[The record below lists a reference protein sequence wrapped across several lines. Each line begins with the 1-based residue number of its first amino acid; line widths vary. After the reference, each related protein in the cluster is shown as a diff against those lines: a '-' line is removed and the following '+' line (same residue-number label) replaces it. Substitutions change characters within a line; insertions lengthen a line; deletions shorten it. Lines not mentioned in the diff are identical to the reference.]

1 MSHFKNLL
9 YATILSALLN
19 PATAYCD
26 SFGGDLMFLAQ
37 IVTNT
42 LDQLQ
47 KMQTLIGK
55 YDEELKFV
63 RDLNAGVK
71 EVISIHD
78 TVKYNLKPGVFS
90 DVNSIQN
97 MLFTVEDLY
106 GRIPKTNDAPRQ
118 KATDQTVAEGIKSHN
133 DAYQYA
139 EAVDSEADRIK
150 SSSRAAS
157 PQAAQK
163 LTAQSLGVVVQV
175 MNQLL
180 RTNASILKVH
190 SEELALKNRREK
202 LESENTVTQYSGV
215 ASTLSAKPQYQLAH
229 W

>member
-1 MSHFKNLL
+1 MPTLKNTF
-9 YATILSALLN
+9 YALILSSLFT
-19 PATAYCD
+19 PTTAYCD
-26 SFGGDLMFLAQ
+26 TFGGDLLFLAQ

-42 LDQLQ
+42 LEQLQ
-47 KMQTLIGK
+47 KMQALIGK
-55 YDEELKFV
+55 YDEQLKFV

-90 DVNSIQN
+90 DLNSIQST
-97 MLFTVEDLY
+97 LSTVEDLY
-106 GRIPKTNDAPRQ
+106 GRIPKTNDASRQ
-118 KATDQTVAEGIKSHN
+118 KAADQTVAEGIKSHN

-139 EAVDSEADRIK
+139 DAVDSEADRIK
-150 SSSRAAS
+150 SSARTAS

-163 LTAQSLGVVVQV
+163 LTAQSMGAVLQV

-180 RTNASILKVH
+180 RTNASMLKVH

-202 LESENTVTQYSGV
+202 LESENSLTQYSGV
-215 ASTLSAKPQYQLAH
+215 ANTLSAKPQYQLAG